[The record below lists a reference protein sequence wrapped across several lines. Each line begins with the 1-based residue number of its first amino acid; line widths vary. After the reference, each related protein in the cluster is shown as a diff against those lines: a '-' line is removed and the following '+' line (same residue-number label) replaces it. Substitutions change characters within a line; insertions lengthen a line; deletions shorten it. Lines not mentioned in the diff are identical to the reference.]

1 VTDPSGRFT
10 RFGYYRN
17 GVLETLTDSDG
28 AVTTWGIDLQSR
40 PVRHAPVIHVPA
52 VAVGAIAATATATAP
67 ASRAPAPPASRRL
80 DAVLAM
86 LLGLLLSGALA
97 VPVLRLGAR
106 RLRGRPRRSRQTS
119 STTWFPP

>member
-1 VTDPSGRFT
+1 MTDPSGRVT

-17 GVLETLTDSDG
+17 GVLETLTDPDG
-28 AVTTWGIDLQSR
+28 ATTTWGIDLQSR

-52 VAVGAIAATATATAP
+52 VAVGTIAATVAAAP
-67 ASRAPAPPASRRL
+67 RAPAPPPSPRVDGVL
-80 DAVLAM
+80 AVLAV
-86 LLGLLLSGALA
+86 LA
-97 VPVLRLGAR
+97 VPFAGSLAVLLLHMHTR